1 VSLAIWCLH
10 RAGAAQ
16 DTATRVAGFKAVFGV
31 GNGIWLAVVLGRPAT
46 HVRFCRSE
54 GPVGPRNA
62 ITCRYVSGRE
72 PRREGRTIYLNS
84 NINQSLIE
92 PGASPTTFAEG
103 LLIDP
108 CRIENDLDRE
118 QYNPIV
124 RYFDY
129 RDQKRRQR
137 S

>member
-1 VSLAIWCLH
+1 
-10 RAGAAQ
+10 
-16 DTATRVAGFKAVFGV
+16 
-31 GNGIWLAVVLGRPAT
+31 
-46 HVRFCRSE
+46 
-54 GPVGPRNA
+54 
-62 ITCRYVSGRE
+62 VSGRE